1 MTGVRTTRPE
11 ARVLPALGVGAVLVA
26 AVVLRFTTRSDLWL
40 DEALTANIAGLPLD
54 EIPDALRH
62 DGFPPLFY
70 WLLHL
75 WTSVV
80 GDGDVAVRALPGV
93 TAVAAIPVA
102 WAAGRRLGGDSR
114 TAWAATLV
122 VAMSPFAIRYAT
134 EARMYALLSLLV
146 LLGYL
151 AVTRALE
158 RPSAGWLVAVAAVVA
173 ALVLLH
179 YWALYLVVVVLG
191 AVGGRWIRSRDPAA
205 LRVVIA
211 GGAGALALVPWLGV
225 LRYQLEHTGTPWTE
239 GTNPF
244 TAVTSS
250 IAAWGGGRGVLARVL
265 GVVLVA
271 LAAWAVVRWPP
282 SRIVAAIGGGTFV
295 LAVAVGTVT
304 GSAFQPR
311 YTAVVAPLVAL
322 LAAAG
327 LARLPDAR
335 LAAAA
340 LVVVLVLGFVGGVRE
355 ARLQRTQGGEV
366 AAMIDAEAG
375 PGDVVA
381 YCPDQLGPATSRH
394 LPDDFRQEPFPLQG
408 DPRFVD
414 WVDYEERNEDA
425 DPAAFAADVLQ
436 QADDSGGR
444 VWYVWAYGYRTY
456 GTTCEALIDLFGSSG
471 RVGTTVVARRTD
483 VDEDMELIR
492 FDG

>member
-1 MTGVRTTRPE
+1 
-11 ARVLPALGVGAVLVA
+11 
-26 AVVLRFTTRSDLWL
+26 
-40 DEALTANIAGLPLD
+40 
-54 EIPDALRH
+54 
-62 DGFPPLFY
+62 
-70 WLLHL
+70 
-75 WTSVV
+75 
-80 GDGDVAVRALPGV
+80 
-93 TAVAAIPVA
+93 
-102 WAAGRRLGGDSR
+102 
-114 TAWAATLV
+114 
-122 VAMSPFAIRYAT
+122 
-134 EARMYALLSLLV
+134 
-146 LLGYL
+146 
-151 AVTRALE
+151 
-158 RPSAGWLVAVAAVVA
+158 
-173 ALVLLH
+173 
-179 YWALYLVVVVLG
+179 
-191 AVGGRWIRSRDPAA
+191 
-205 LRVVIA
+205 
-211 GGAGALALVPWLGV
+211 
-225 LRYQLEHTGTPWTE
+225 
-239 GTNPF
+239 
-244 TAVTSS
+244 
-250 IAAWGGGRGVLARVL
+250 
-265 GVVLVA
+265 
-271 LAAWAVVRWPP
+271 
-282 SRIVAAIGGGTFV
+282 V

-425 DPAAFAADVLQ
+425 DPEAFAADVLQ
-436 QADDSGGR
+436 QADDAGGQ

>member
-1 MTGVRTTRPE
+1 
-11 ARVLPALGVGAVLVA
+11 VA
-26 AVVLRFTTRSDLWL
+26 T
-40 DEALTANIAGLPLD
+40 
-54 EIPDALRH
+54 
-62 DGFPPLFY
+62 
-70 WLLHL
+70 
-75 WTSVV
+75 
-80 GDGDVAVRALPGV
+80 
-93 TAVAAIPVA
+93 
-102 WAAGRRLGGDSR
+102 
-114 TAWAATLV
+114 
-122 VAMSPFAIRYAT
+122 
-134 EARMYALLSLLV
+134 
-146 LLGYL
+146 
-151 AVTRALE
+151 
-158 RPSAGWLVAVAAVVA
+158 VVA

-205 LRVVIA
+205 LRVVLA

-282 SRIVAAIGGGTFV
+282 SRIVAAIGAGTFV

-425 DPAAFAADVLQ
+425 DPEAFAADVLQ
-436 QADDSGGR
+436 QADDVGGR